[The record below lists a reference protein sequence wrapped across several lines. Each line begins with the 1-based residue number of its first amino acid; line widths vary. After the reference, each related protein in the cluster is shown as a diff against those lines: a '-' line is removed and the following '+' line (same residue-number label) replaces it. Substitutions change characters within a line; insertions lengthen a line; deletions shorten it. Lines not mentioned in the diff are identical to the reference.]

1 MDQILAY
8 IFPQEKVPEKEAP
21 KSVKNNRKTKLKKFL
36 KKKKSSDPIK
46 KFFDKLM
53 KPINQI
59 IGYFKCGIEK
69 IKNLYYCIAFYI
81 IYIIISIFFTIWN
94 IFIAPIVKIKA
105 GNKAWKFISKYV
117 PKKIMKCFLC

>member
-1 MDQILAY
+1 MDQ
-8 IFPQEKVPEKEAP
+8 ESAP
-21 KSVKNNRKTKLKKFL
+21 KPKPQTKKNKK
-36 KKKKSSDPIK
+36 KPKKKSSDPIK

-53 KPINQI
+53 KPINKI

-81 IYIIISIFFTIWN
+81 IYIIISVFFTIWN
-94 IFIAPIVKIKA
+94 IFVAPIVGIKA
-105 GNKAWKFISKYV
+105 GNKAWNFISKYV